1 MKEKFDKTNN
11 IEKLKLLLIVVNK
24 GRAIGIN
31 NMLIKKGV
39 TFTTAFYG
47 EGTADRY
54 LLSAFTGEK
63 EKEIILCLV
72 KESLVDDIK
81 KEIEH
86 RFSVSEAAKGVMIVI
101 DLLSMAGI
109 SAYKFVSN
117 FEGSKTY
124 GKKE

>member
-39 TFTTAFYG
+39 SFTTAFYG

-81 KEIEH
+81 KETEH